1 MRSCISHRCQISVS
15 YLRGVFT
22 VNKEYAQFSKSA
34 HIRILDLAILKLAIM
49 QERSS
54 QQSEGYVVYSSKL
67 GLSVANFFF
76 QNQSISMTDLPSP
89 VKGEFLMFNYARL
102 RTRSI
107 FASYGH
113 LVNLF
118 NVGKDSKF
126 SLINRIRKYS
136 YAFSV
141 PVLL

>member
-1 MRSCISHRCQISVS
+1 
-15 YLRGVFT
+15 
-22 VNKEYAQFSKSA
+22 
-34 HIRILDLAILKLAIM
+34 M
-49 QERSS
+49 QEGSS
-54 QQSEGYVVYSSKL
+54 QQNEGYVVYSSKL
-67 GLSVANFFF
+67 GLSVAKFF

-126 SLINRIRKYS
+126 SLMSRIRKYS